1 MAKTTG
7 PETHPGSWDVATAE
21 SAVQKH
27 VKRLT
32 SRRVMQAGAAL
43 AGHRKKVFGVG
54 SLVLK
59 RAYARIARR
68 PGRGSD
74 YPGEQPFAP
83 VGDDMEAFFEAQ
95 KNAGRASR
103 SLLSRQRQY

>member
-7 PETHPGSWDVATAE
+7 PETHPGNWDVTTAE
-21 SAVQKH
+21 PASRKR

-32 SRRVMQAGAAL
+32 SRRVTKAGTAL
-43 AGHRKKVFGVG
+43 ASHRKKVLGIG

-59 RAYARIARR
+59 RAYARITRLSG
-68 PGRGSD
+68 PGTDHLGK
-74 YPGEQPFAP
+74 QPFAP
-83 VGDDMEAFFEAQ
+83 VGEDMEAFFEAQ

-103 SLLSRQRQY
+103 ALLSRQRQY

>member
-7 PETHPGSWDVATAE
+7 PETHLGSWDVTTAE
-21 SAVQKH
+21 PASQKR

-32 SRRVMQAGAAL
+32 SRRVKKAGASL
-43 AGHRKKVFGVG
+43 AGHRKKVLGIG

-59 RAYARIARR
+59 RAYARIAQLSG
-68 PGRGSD
+68 PGTD
-74 YPGEQPFAP
+74 HPGEQRFAP
-83 VGDDMEAFFEAQ
+83 VGEDMEAFFEAQ

-103 SLLSRQRQY
+103 ALLSRQRQY